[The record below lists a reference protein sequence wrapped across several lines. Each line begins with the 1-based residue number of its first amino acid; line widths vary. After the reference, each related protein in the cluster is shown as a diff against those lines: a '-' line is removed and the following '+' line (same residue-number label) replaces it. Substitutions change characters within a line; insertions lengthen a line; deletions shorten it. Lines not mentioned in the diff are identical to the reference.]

1 MADALFSSLLDR
13 LHPCGP
19 VLPGSGADFV
29 LETLRA
35 AAQAEGWAD
44 VLAEAEP
51 ALHPVIAASPYLSG
65 LMRRDPQR
73 LHATLTTPP
82 EARLRAILVAV
93 ESMGRQACNAD
104 MPADMS
110 SDMPFGTPFDMNAAR
125 KVLRHLKAD
134 CHLLTALA
142 DLGGVWSLDQVT
154 AALSRFADAV
164 TQTALALVVREERD
178 RGRLRTPDVKTLAD
192 RPGERG
198 VLPGL
203 FVLAMGKHGAGELNY
218 SSDIDITFFA
228 DMTRL
233 PVADGVDA
241 QGFADRVARGVSTL
255 LSERTADG
263 YVFRVDLRLRPD
275 PSSTP
280 TVVSVPFAL
289 NYYESVG
296 QNWERAAFIK
306 ARPVAGDMVEAQGF
320 MQDLTPFI
328 WRRSLDYPA
337 IADVHSIKR
346 QIHVYKVDD
355 RLDAAGANLKL
366 GAGGIREIEFF
377 AQTQQLILGG
387 RDPSL
392 RSRRTLDA
400 LDGLRRAGHLAP
412 AVAKELKQAYVR
424 LRNWEHRVQML
435 NDEQTHELPENDD
448 ERLRV
453 AALSGFTNLSRFDLA
468 VSRTLRLVN
477 GHYGELFSEDEPL
490 SSSFGS
496 LVFTGVEDDPET
508 LKTLTRMGFDHPEQV
523 SATIRAWHHGRIPAT
538 RSERGRELFT
548 RLVPRLLEALNETG
562 NPSIAFTRFAVFF
575 ATLSAG
581 VQIQSLFLAN
591 PKLFRAIVEI
601 MGFSPRLAQMLARH
615 PTAFDAMLDA
625 GFFDPLGEEL
635 DGIVAAEVNRVPP
648 DLEAVM
654 NALRRV
660 GREQQFRIGMQILSG
675 RLTTEAAGAAYARL
689 ADACLNHLAP
699 LALDD
704 VRRQAGDLGGQV
716 AVVALGKLGSMEM
729 TATSDLDLMTVYL
742 PDDPS
747 AASTLKGW
755 APEMWFGRFTQ
766 RTIAAISAPTH
777 EGRLYE
783 IDLKLRPSGAKGPVA
798 VSLAAFENYYTREAD
813 TWEFLALT
821 RARVVWATSGDFAD
835 LVRLK
840 IETMLR
846 RQRDADQTA
855 RDVLDMRA
863 LMEKERP
870 ARGFWDFKLSVGG
883 QVDCEFAAQHLQL
896 IHAEA
901 GGPLRAGTLAALSAM
916 QRAGLAPAPDIEAL
930 ATAWK
935 VQQSLAQVMRVS
947 LTELDDPHNEP
958 EAFQRKLARAVHTR
972 RLDTLEKK
980 LKDIRRRARTAF
992 EKIVTPGDG

>member
-1 MADALFSSLLDR
+1 MTDVLFSALVDR

-19 VLPGSGADFV
+19 VINEQAAGYV
-29 LETLRA
+29 METLYDVAR
-35 AAQAEGWAD
+35 AEGWRD
-44 VLAEAEP
+44 VLEQADA
-51 ALHPVIAASPYLSG
+51 ALRPVVAASPYLAG
-65 LMRRDPQR
+65 IMKRDPQR
-73 LHATLTTPP
+73 LRETLIAPP
-82 EARLRAILVAV
+82 EARLRAILLAAEAIEQQALTVEVA
-93 ESMGRQACNAD
+93 D
-104 MPADMS
+104 L
-110 SDMPFGTPFDMNAAR
+110 AAS
-125 KVLRHLKAD
+125 KKILRHLKAE

-142 DLGGVWSLDQVT
+142 DLGDVWSLDHVT
-154 AALSRFADAV
+154 AALTRFADAV
-164 TQTALALVVREERD
+164 TCAALALVVREESD
-178 RGRLRTPDVKTLAD
+178 KGRLEDYER
-192 RPGERG
+192 GERG
-198 VLPGL
+198 VLPGM

-218 SSDIDITFFA
+218 SSDIDITFFC
-228 DMTRL
+228 DLDRL
-233 PVADGVDA
+233 PVKDSVDR
-241 QGFADRVARGVSTL
+241 QTFADRVARQVAVI
-255 LSERTADG
+255 LSERTGDG

-306 ARPVAGDMVEAQGF
+306 ARPVAGDMVEAKSF

-346 QIHVYKVDD
+346 QIHVYKVDE

-400 LDGLRRAGHLAP
+400 LDALRRAGHLAP
-412 AVAKELKQAYVR
+412 AVAKELKQAYCR
-424 LRNWEHRVQML
+424 LRDWEHRVQMVH
-435 NDEQTHELPENDD
+435 DEQTHELPEAD
-448 ERLRV
+448 EARNHV

-508 LKTLTRMGFDHPEQV
+508 IKTLTRMGFDNPEQV
-523 SATIRAWHHGRIPAT
+523 SATIRSWHHGRIPAT

-562 NPSIAFTRFAVFF
+562 NPTIAFSRFASFF
-575 ATLSAG
+575 VTLNAG

-591 PKLFRAIVEI
+591 PKLFKTIVDI
-601 MGFSPRLAQMLARH
+601 MGVSPRLAQMLARY
-615 PTAFDAMLDA
+615 PTSFDAMLDA
-625 GFFDPLGEEL
+625 GFFDPLGAEL
-635 DGIVAAEVNRVPP
+635 DHLIAREVERVPG

-675 RLTTEAAGAAYARL
+675 RLETEAAGAAYARL
-689 ADACLNHLAP
+689 ADACINHLAP
-699 LALDD
+699 LSIEDI
-704 VRRQAGDLGGQV
+704 RRQAGNLDGQV
-716 AVVALGKLGSMEM
+716 AIVALGKLGSQEM
-729 TATSDLDLMTVYL
+729 TATSDLDLMAVYL

-747 AASTLKGW
+747 ATSTVKGW
-755 APEMWFGRFTQ
+755 AAETWFGRFTQ
-766 RTIAAISAPTH
+766 RLIASLSAPTH
-777 EGRLYE
+777 EGFLYE
-783 IDLKLRPSGAKGPVA
+783 IDMKLRPTGAKGPVA
-798 VSLAAFENYYTREAD
+798 VSLAAFENYYTKDAD
-813 TWEFLALT
+813 TWEFQALT
-821 RARVVWATSGDFAD
+821 RARIVWATSTDFAD

-840 IETMLR
+840 IETILR
-846 RQRDADQTA
+846 TPRSRGETA
-855 RDVLDMRA
+855 LDVLNMRA

-870 ARGFWDFKLSVGG
+870 AKSFWDFKLSVGG
-883 QVDCEFAAQHLQL
+883 QVDAEFAAQYLQL
-896 IHAEA
+896 IHAA
-901 GGPLRAGTLAALSAM
+901 DGGPLRSGTLQALSAM
-916 QRAGLAPAPDIEAL
+916 QRAGLASAADIDAL
-930 ATAWK
+930 TIAWR

-947 LTELDDPHNEP
+947 LTETDDPHNEP

-980 LKDIRRRARTAF
+980 LRDIRKRARAAF
-992 EKIVTPGDG
+992 EAIVSPN

>member
-1 MADALFSSLLDR
+1 MNDVLFSSLVER
-13 LHPCGP
+13 LHSCGP
-19 VLPGSGADFV
+19 VLNAGAADYT
-29 LETLRA
+29 LETLHEVA
-35 AAQAEGWAD
+35 KAEGWRD
-44 VLAEAEP
+44 VLLQAEAAIRP
-51 ALHPVIAASPYLSG
+51 IVAASPYLAG

-73 LHATLTTPP
+73 LRETLITAP
-82 EARLRAILVAV
+82 EARLKAILLATEAL
-93 ESMGRQACNAD
+93 ESQA
-104 MPADMS
+104 
-110 SDMPFGTPFDMNAAR
+110 GTIEAPDINAA
-125 KVLRHLKAD
+125 KKILRHLKAD
-134 CHLLTALA
+134 THLLTAMA
-142 DLGGVWSLDQVT
+142 DLGDVWSLDHVT
-154 AALSRFADAV
+154 AALTRFADAV
-164 TQTALALVVREERD
+164 TCAALALVVREERD
-178 RGRLRTPDVKTLAD
+178 KGRLLPPDDPKWD
-192 RPGERG
+192 KERG

-218 SSDIDITFFA
+218 SSDIDITFFC
-228 DMTRL
+228 DLERL
-233 PVADGVDA
+233 PLKDTVDP
-241 QGFADRVARGVSTL
+241 QTFADRVARQVAVI
-255 LSERTADG
+255 LSERTGDG

-296 QNWERAAFIK
+296 QNWERASFIK
-306 ARPVAGDMVEAQGF
+306 ARNVAGDPLEAKQF
-320 MQDLTPFI
+320 MTDLTPFI

-346 QIHVYKVDD
+346 QIHVYKVDE
-355 RLDAAGANLKL
+355 RLEPAGANLKL

-400 LDGLRRAGHLAP
+400 LDALRRAGHLAP
-412 AVAKELKQAYVR
+412 AVAKELKQAYIR

-435 NDEQTHELPENDD
+435 YDEQTHELPEAEDG
-448 ERLRV
+448 RMQV
-453 AALSGFTNLSRFDLA
+453 AVLSGFSNLSRFDLA

-477 GHYGELFSEDEPL
+477 GHYGELFSEAEPL

-508 LKTLTRMGFDHPEQV
+508 IKTLQRMGFDHPDQV
-523 SATIRAWHHGRIPAT
+523 AATIRSWHHGRIPAT

-562 NPSIAFTRFAVFF
+562 TPSIAFTRFAKFF
-575 ATLSAG
+575 VTLSAG

-591 PKLFRAIVEI
+591 PKLFSMVVEI
-601 MGFSPRLAQMLARH
+601 MGFSPRLSGMLARH

-625 GFFDPLGEEL
+625 GFFEPLGEEL
-635 DGIVAAEVNRVPP
+635 DALIGREVERVPA
-648 DLEAVM
+648 DIEAVM

-675 RLTTEAAGAAYARL
+675 RLSTEAAGAAYARV
-689 ADACLNHLAP
+689 ADACVNHLAP
-699 LALDD
+699 LAIDD
-704 VRRQAGDLGGQV
+704 VTRQAGRLDGQI
-716 AVVALGKLGSMEM
+716 AIIALGKLGSQEM
-729 TATSDLDLMTVYL
+729 TATSDLDLMAVYL

-747 AASTLKGW
+747 AGSTVKGW
-755 APEMWFGRFTQ
+755 AAETWFARVTQ
-766 RTIAAISAPTH
+766 RLIAALSAPTH
-777 EGRLYE
+777 EGTLYE
-783 IDLKLRPSGAKGPVA
+783 IDMKLRPTGAKGPVA

-821 RARVVWATSGDFAD
+821 RARIVWASSADFAD

-840 IETMLR
+840 VETILR
-846 RQRDADQTA
+846 TPRSRPETA
-855 RDVLDMRA
+855 LDVLNMRA
-863 LMEKERP
+863 LMERERP
-870 ARGFWDFKLSVGG
+870 AKTFWDFKLSVGG
-883 QVDCEFAAQHLQL
+883 QVDAEFAAQFLQL
-896 IHAEA
+896 VYASE
-901 GGPLRAGTLAALSAM
+901 GGPLRSGTLQALTAM
-916 QRAGLAPAPDIEAL
+916 QRAGLAPPAEIDAL
-930 ATAWK
+930 ILGWR

-947 LTELDDPHNEP
+947 LTENDDPHNEP

-980 LKDIRRRARTAF
+980 LRDIRKRARQAF
-992 EKIVTPGDG
+992 DRVVSPEA

>member
-1 MADALFSSLLDR
+1 MNDVLFSSLVER
-13 LHPCGP
+13 LHSCGP
-19 VLPGSGADFV
+19 VLNAGAADYT
-29 LETLRA
+29 LETLHEVAR
-35 AAQAEGWAD
+35 AEGWRD
-44 VLAEAEP
+44 VLQQAED
-51 ALHPVIAASPYLSG
+51 ALRPIVAASPYLAG

-73 LHATLTTPP
+73 LRETLITAP
-82 EARLRAILVAV
+82 EARLKAILLAT
-93 ESMGRQACNAD
+93 EALEAQAATIEAPD
-104 MPADMS
+104 V
-110 SDMPFGTPFDMNAAR
+110 NAA
-125 KVLRHLKAD
+125 KKILRHLKAD
-134 CHLLTALA
+134 THLLTALA
-142 DLGGVWSLDQVT
+142 DLGDVWSLDHVT
-154 AALSRFADAV
+154 AALTRFADAV
-164 TQTALALVVREERD
+164 TCAALALVVREERD
-178 RGRLRTPDVKTLAD
+178 KGRLLPPDDPKWD
-192 RPGERG
+192 KERG

-218 SSDIDITFFA
+218 SSDIDITFFC
-228 DMTRL
+228 DLERL
-233 PVADGVDA
+233 PLKDTVDP
-241 QGFADRVARGVSTL
+241 QTFADRVARQVAVI
-255 LSERTADG
+255 LSERTGDG

-296 QNWERAAFIK
+296 QNWERASFIK
-306 ARPVAGDMVEAQGF
+306 ARHVSGDPIEAKAF
-320 MQDLTPFI
+320 MNDLTPFI

-346 QIHVYKVDD
+346 QIHVYKVDE
-355 RLDAAGANLKL
+355 RLEAAGANLKL

-400 LDGLRRAGHLAP
+400 LDALRRAGHLAP

-424 LRNWEHRVQML
+424 LRNWEHRVQMIH
-435 NDEQTHELPENDD
+435 DEQTHELPEAEDG
-448 ERLRV
+448 RMQV
-453 AALSGFTNLSRFDLA
+453 AVLSGFSNLSRFDLA

-477 GHYGELFSEDEPL
+477 GHYGELFSEAEPL

-508 LKTLTRMGFDHPEQV
+508 IKTLQRMGFDHPDQV
-523 SATIRAWHHGRIPAT
+523 AATIRSWHHGRIPAT

-562 NPSIAFTRFAVFF
+562 TPSIAFTRFAKFF
-575 ATLSAG
+575 VTLSAG

-591 PKLFRAIVEI
+591 PKLFSMVVEI
-601 MGFSPRLAQMLARH
+601 MGFSPRLSGMLARH

-625 GFFDPLGEEL
+625 GFFEPLGEEL
-635 DGIVAAEVNRVPP
+635 DALIGREVERVPA
-648 DLEAVM
+648 DIEAVM

-675 RLTTEAAGAAYARL
+675 RLSTEAAGAAYARV
-689 ADACLNHLAP
+689 ADACVSHLAP
-699 LALDD
+699 LAIED
-704 VRRQAGDLGGQV
+704 VTRQAGRLDGQI
-716 AVVALGKLGSMEM
+716 AIIALGKLGSQEM
-729 TATSDLDLMTVYL
+729 TATSDLDLMAVYL

-747 AASTLKGW
+747 AGSTVKGW
-755 APEMWFGRFTQ
+755 AAETWFARVTQ
-766 RTIAAISAPTH
+766 RLIAALSAPTH
-777 EGRLYE
+777 EGTLYE
-783 IDLKLRPSGAKGPVA
+783 IDMKLRPTGAKGPVA

-821 RARVVWATSGDFAD
+821 RARVVWASSADFAD

-840 IETMLR
+840 VETILR
-846 RQRDADQTA
+846 TPRSRPETA
-855 RDVLDMRA
+855 LDVLNMRA

-870 ARGFWDFKLSVGG
+870 AKTFWDFKLSVGG
-883 QVDCEFAAQHLQL
+883 QVDAEFAAQFLQL
-896 IHAEA
+896 IYASE
-901 GGPLRAGTLAALSAM
+901 GGPLRSGTLAALTAM
-916 QRAGLAPAPDIEAL
+916 QRAGLGPAADIDAL
-930 ATAWK
+930 SLAWR

-947 LTELDDPHNEP
+947 LTENDDPHNEP

-980 LKDIRRRARTAF
+980 LKDIRKRARLAF
-992 EKIVTPGDG
+992 ERVVSPEG

>member
-1 MADALFSSLLDR
+1 MNDVLFSSLVER
-13 LHPCGP
+13 LHSCGP
-19 VLPGSGADFV
+19 VLNAGAADYT
-29 LETLRA
+29 LETLHEVAR
-35 AAQAEGWAD
+35 AEGWRD
-44 VLAEAEP
+44 VLQQAED
-51 ALHPVIAASPYLSG
+51 ALRPIVAASPYLAG

-73 LHATLTTPP
+73 LRETLITAP
-82 EARLRAILVAV
+82 EARLKAILLAT
-93 ESMGRQACNAD
+93 EALETQAATIEAPD
-104 MPADMS
+104 V
-110 SDMPFGTPFDMNAAR
+110 NAA
-125 KVLRHLKAD
+125 KKILRHLKAD
-134 CHLLTALA
+134 THLLTALA
-142 DLGGVWSLDQVT
+142 DLGDVWSLDHVT
-154 AALSRFADAV
+154 AALTRFADAV
-164 TQTALALVVREERD
+164 TCAALALVVREERD
-178 RGRLRTPDVKTLAD
+178 KGRLLPPDDPKWD
-192 RPGERG
+192 KERG

-218 SSDIDITFFA
+218 SSDIDITFFC
-228 DMTRL
+228 DLERL
-233 PVADGVDA
+233 PLKDTVDP
-241 QGFADRVARGVSTL
+241 QTFADRVARQVAVI
-255 LSERTADG
+255 LSERTGDG

-296 QNWERAAFIK
+296 QNWERASFIK
-306 ARPVAGDMVEAQGF
+306 ARHVSGDPIEAKAF
-320 MQDLTPFI
+320 MNDLTPFI

-346 QIHVYKVDD
+346 QIHVYKVDE
-355 RLDAAGANLKL
+355 RLEAAGANLKL

-400 LDGLRRAGHLAP
+400 LDALRRAGHLAP

-424 LRNWEHRVQML
+424 LRNWEHRVQMIH
-435 NDEQTHELPENDD
+435 DEQTHELPEAEDG
-448 ERLRV
+448 RMQV
-453 AALSGFTNLSRFDLA
+453 AVLSGFSNLSRFDLA

-477 GHYGELFSEDEPL
+477 GHYGELFSEAEPL

-508 LKTLTRMGFDHPEQV
+508 IKTLQRMGFDHPDQV
-523 SATIRAWHHGRIPAT
+523 AATIRSWHHGRIPAT

-562 NPSIAFTRFAVFF
+562 TPSIAFTRFAKFF
-575 ATLSAG
+575 VTLSAG

-591 PKLFRAIVEI
+591 PKLFSMVVEI
-601 MGFSPRLAQMLARH
+601 MGFSPRLSGMLARH

-625 GFFDPLGEEL
+625 GFFEPLGEEL
-635 DGIVAAEVNRVPP
+635 DALIGREVERVPA
-648 DLEAVM
+648 DIEAVM

-675 RLTTEAAGAAYARL
+675 RLSTEAAGAAYARV
-689 ADACLNHLAP
+689 ADACVSHLAP
-699 LALDD
+699 LAIED
-704 VRRQAGDLGGQV
+704 VTRQAGRLDGQI
-716 AVVALGKLGSMEM
+716 AIIALGKLGSQEM
-729 TATSDLDLMTVYL
+729 TATSDLDLMAVYL

-747 AASTLKGW
+747 AGSTVKGW
-755 APEMWFGRFTQ
+755 AAETWFARVTQ
-766 RTIAAISAPTH
+766 RLIAALSAPTH
-777 EGRLYE
+777 EGTLYE
-783 IDLKLRPSGAKGPVA
+783 IDMKLRPTGAKGPVA

-821 RARVVWATSGDFAD
+821 RARVVWASSADFAD

-840 IETMLR
+840 VETILR
-846 RQRDADQTA
+846 TPRSRPETA
-855 RDVLDMRA
+855 LDVLNMRA

-870 ARGFWDFKLSVGG
+870 AKTFWDFKLSVGG
-883 QVDCEFAAQHLQL
+883 QVDAEFAAQFLQL
-896 IHAEA
+896 IYASE
-901 GGPLRAGTLAALSAM
+901 GGPLRSGTLAALTAM
-916 QRAGLAPAPDIEAL
+916 QRAGLGPAADIDAL
-930 ATAWK
+930 SLAWR

-947 LTELDDPHNEP
+947 LTENDDPHNEP

-980 LKDIRRRARTAF
+980 LKDIRKRARLAF
-992 EKIVTPGDG
+992 ERVVSPEG

>member
-1 MADALFSSLLDR
+1 MNDVLFSSLVER
-13 LHPCGP
+13 LHSCGP
-19 VLPGSGADFV
+19 VLNAGAADYT
-29 LETLRA
+29 LETLHEVA
-35 AAQAEGWAD
+35 KAEGWRD
-44 VLAEAEP
+44 VLLQAEAAIRP
-51 ALHPVIAASPYLSG
+51 IVAASPYLAG

-73 LHATLTTPP
+73 LRETLITAP
-82 EARLRAILVAV
+82 EARLKAILLAT
-93 ESMGRQACNAD
+93 EALEAQAATIEAPD
-104 MPADMS
+104 I
-110 SDMPFGTPFDMNAAR
+110 NAA
-125 KVLRHLKAD
+125 KKILRHLKAD
-134 CHLLTALA
+134 THLLTAMA
-142 DLGGVWSLDQVT
+142 DLGDVWSLDHVT
-154 AALSRFADAV
+154 AALTRFADAV
-164 TQTALALVVREERD
+164 TCAALALVVREERD
-178 RGRLRTPDVKTLAD
+178 KGRLLPPDDPRWDK
-192 RPGERG
+192 ERG

-218 SSDIDITFFA
+218 SSDIDITFFC
-228 DMTRL
+228 DLERL
-233 PVADGVDA
+233 PLKDTVDP
-241 QGFADRVARGVSTL
+241 QTFADRVARQVAVI
-255 LSERTADG
+255 LSERTGDG

-296 QNWERAAFIK
+296 QNWERASFIK
-306 ARPVAGDMVEAQGF
+306 ARNVAGDPLEAKQF
-320 MQDLTPFI
+320 MTDLTPFI

-346 QIHVYKVDD
+346 QIHVYKVDE
-355 RLDAAGANLKL
+355 RLEPAGANLKL

-400 LDGLRRAGHLAP
+400 LDALRRAGHLAP
-412 AVAKELKQAYVR
+412 AVAKELKQAYIR

-435 NDEQTHELPENDD
+435 HDEQTHELPEAEDG
-448 ERLRV
+448 RMQV
-453 AALSGFTNLSRFDLA
+453 AVLSGFSNLSRFDLA

-477 GHYGELFSEDEPL
+477 GHYGELFSEAEPL

-508 LKTLTRMGFDHPEQV
+508 IKTLQRMGFDHPDQV
-523 SATIRAWHHGRIPAT
+523 AATIRSWHHGRIPAT

-562 NPSIAFTRFAVFF
+562 TPSIAFTRFAKFF
-575 ATLSAG
+575 VTLSAG

-591 PKLFRAIVEI
+591 PKLFSMVVEI
-601 MGFSPRLAQMLARH
+601 MGFSPRLSGMLARH

-625 GFFDPLGEEL
+625 GFFEPLGEEL
-635 DGIVAAEVNRVPP
+635 DALIGREVERVPA
-648 DLEAVM
+648 DIEAVM

-675 RLTTEAAGAAYARL
+675 RLSTEAAGAAYARV
-689 ADACLNHLAP
+689 ADACVNHLAP
-699 LALDD
+699 LAIDD
-704 VRRQAGDLGGQV
+704 VTRQAGRLDGQI
-716 AVVALGKLGSMEM
+716 AIIALGKLGSQEM
-729 TATSDLDLMTVYL
+729 TATSDLDLMAVYL

-747 AASTLKGW
+747 AGSTVKGW
-755 APEMWFGRFTQ
+755 AAETWFARVTQ
-766 RTIAAISAPTH
+766 RLIAALSAPTH
-777 EGRLYE
+777 EGTLYE
-783 IDLKLRPSGAKGPVA
+783 IDMKLRPTGAKGPVA

-821 RARVVWATSGDFAD
+821 RARIVWASSADFAD

-840 IETMLR
+840 VETILR
-846 RQRDADQTA
+846 TPRSRPETA
-855 RDVLDMRA
+855 LDVLNMRA
-863 LMEKERP
+863 LMERERP
-870 ARGFWDFKLSVGG
+870 AKTFWDFKLSVGG
-883 QVDCEFAAQHLQL
+883 QVDAEFAAQFLQL
-896 IHAEA
+896 VYASD
-901 GGPLRAGTLAALSAM
+901 GGPLRSGTLQALTAM
-916 QRAGLAPAPDIEAL
+916 QRAGLAPPAEIDAL
-930 ATAWK
+930 ILGWR

-947 LTELDDPHNEP
+947 LTENDDPHNEP

-980 LKDIRRRARTAF
+980 LRDIRKRARQAF
-992 EKIVTPGDG
+992 DRVVSPEA

>member
-1 MADALFSSLLDR
+1 MNDVLFSSLVER
-13 LHPCGP
+13 LHSCGP
-19 VLPGSGADFV
+19 VLNAGAADYT
-29 LETLRA
+29 LETLHEVA
-35 AAQAEGWAD
+35 KAEGWRD
-44 VLAEAEP
+44 VLLQAEAAIRP
-51 ALHPVIAASPYLSG
+51 IVAASPYLAG

-73 LHATLTTPP
+73 LRETLITAP
-82 EARLRAILVAV
+82 EARLKAILLAT
-93 ESMGRQACNAD
+93 EALEAQAATIEAPD
-104 MPADMS
+104 LS
-110 SDMPFGTPFDMNAAR
+110 AA
-125 KVLRHLKAD
+125 KKILRHLKAD
-134 CHLLTALA
+134 AHLLTALA
-142 DLGGVWSLDQVT
+142 DLGDVWSLDHVT
-154 AALSRFADAV
+154 AALTRFADAV
-164 TQTALALVVREERD
+164 TCAALALVVREERD
-178 RGRLRTPDVKTLAD
+178 KGRLLPPDDPKWD
-192 RPGERG
+192 KERG

-203 FVLAMGKHGAGELNY
+203 FILAMGKHGAGELNY
-218 SSDIDITFFA
+218 SSDIDITFFC
-228 DMTRL
+228 DLDRL
-233 PVADGVDA
+233 PLKDTVDP
-241 QGFADRVARGVSTL
+241 QTFADRVARQVAVI
-255 LSERTADG
+255 LSERTGDG

-296 QNWERAAFIK
+296 QNWERASFIK
-306 ARPVAGDMVEAQGF
+306 ARHVAGDPVEAKSF
-320 MQDLTPFI
+320 MTDLTPFI

-346 QIHVYKVDD
+346 QIHVYKVDE
-355 RLDAAGANLKL
+355 RLEAAGANLKL

-400 LDGLRRAGHLAP
+400 LDALRRAGHLAP

-424 LRNWEHRVQML
+424 LRNWEHRVQMIH
-435 NDEQTHELPENDD
+435 DEQTHELPEAEDG
-448 ERLRV
+448 RMQV
-453 AALSGFTNLSRFDLA
+453 AVLSGFSNLSRFDLA

-508 LKTLTRMGFDHPEQV
+508 IKTLQRMGFDHPDQV
-523 SATIRAWHHGRIPAT
+523 AATIRSWHHGRIPAT

-562 NPSIAFTRFAVFF
+562 TPSIAFTRFAKFF
-575 ATLSAG
+575 VTLSAG

-591 PKLFRAIVEI
+591 PKLFSMVVEI
-601 MGFSPRLAQMLARH
+601 MGFSPRLSGMLARH

-625 GFFDPLGEEL
+625 GFFEPLGEEL
-635 DGIVAAEVNRVPP
+635 DALIGREVERVPA

-675 RLTTEAAGAAYARL
+675 RLSTEAAGAAYARV
-689 ADACLNHLAP
+689 ADACVSHLAP
-699 LALDD
+699 LAIED
-704 VRRQAGDLGGQV
+704 VTRQAGRLDGQI
-716 AVVALGKLGSMEM
+716 AIIALGKLGSQEM
-729 TATSDLDLMTVYL
+729 TATSDLDLMAVYL

-747 AASTLKGW
+747 AGSTVKGW
-755 APEMWFGRFTQ
+755 AAETWFARVTQ
-766 RTIAAISAPTH
+766 RLIAALSAPTH
-777 EGRLYE
+777 EGTLYE
-783 IDLKLRPSGAKGPVA
+783 IDMKLRPTGAKGPVA

-821 RARVVWATSGDFAD
+821 RARVVWASSADFAD

-840 IETMLR
+840 VETILR
-846 RQRDADQTA
+846 TPRSRPETA
-855 RDVLDMRA
+855 LDVLNMRA

-870 ARGFWDFKLSVGG
+870 AKTFWDFKLSVGG
-883 QVDCEFAAQHLQL
+883 QVDAEFAAQFLQL
-896 IHAEA
+896 VYASE
-901 GGPLRAGTLAALSAM
+901 GGPLRSGTLAALTAM
-916 QRAGLAPAPDIEAL
+916 QRAGLAPPAEIDAL
-930 ATAWK
+930 ILGWR

-947 LTELDDPHNEP
+947 LTENDDPHNEP

-980 LKDIRRRARTAF
+980 LKDIRKRVRQAF
-992 EKIVTPGDG
+992 ERVVSPEG